1 MSAQWSKVS
10 TADNDLMAQYS
21 ALSKPRFSKSAGAV
35 LGKGSY
41 DKLAMKGLGRS
52 NYTRAALRGLGR
64 ENYTRAALRG
74 LGRENYTRAAMRG
87 MGGKRTCSGGFS
99 LNPKGWFKKIKDFLT
114 ENVPGLGDGV
124 MNVIKTVVPKAGG
137 KLLNLTFTILK
148 NSIDGKQ
155 QTDAEITK
163 KYADLV
169 IEVGKE
175 TFEESRKEIE
185 KQLSAP
191 KPEPKPEPEPM
202 DVDQEPRKTGPPKK
216 PLPIPGEKP
225 SENPEEVPTKIPKT
239 PSSKKKGSTGRE
251 NNGRGLVPNFKN
263 YDEFEAYLN
272 SI

>member
-41 DKLAMKGLGRS
+41 SKTAMRGLGIE

-99 LNPKGWFKKIKDFLT
+99 LNPKGWFKKIKDFLK

-124 MNVIKTVVPKAGG
+124 INVIKTVVPKAGG

-148 NSIDGKQ
+148 NSIDGKE

-175 TFEESRKEIE
+175 TIEESQKEIE
-185 KQLSAP
+185 RQLTAP
-191 KPEPKPEPEPM
+191 KPEPKPEPKPM
-202 DVDQEPRKTGPPKK
+202 DVVEEPRKPGPPKK
-216 PLPIPGEKP
+216 PLPIPGE
-225 SENPEEVPTKIPKT
+225 NPEQVPTKIPK
-239 PSSKKKGSTGRE
+239 PPKKGSTGR
-251 NNGRGLVPNFKN
+251 NSSGRGLVPNFKN
-263 YDEFEAYLN
+263 YDEFEDYLN